1 MLDYLYFPQLLSPIY
16 MMLFVIQDIIY
27 HYDPTSGQYGLE
39 TAAEPDKTWS
49 HVMSRLM
56 RGKYGNRGRR
66 LEDKTKHFRKL
77 NEDQVDGKM
86 VADTY
91 RTTEIE

>member
-1 MLDYLYFPQLLSPIY
+1 MA
-16 MMLFVIQDIIY
+16 
-27 HYDPTSGQYGLE
+27 TC
-39 TAAEPDKTWS
+39 
-49 HVMSRLM
+49 HVQIDEKEGSS
-56 RGKYGNRGRR
+56 RGRR